1 MLNYDNNSVTSASI
15 KAHTQL
21 DMVQYSVAMHAPM
34 YLHQHHKFYIQLS
47 LIFLQL
53 RTLVVVPLIFDGT
66 FKFHKPFHSF
76 FLESSFEHIAL
87 PSK

>member
-1 MLNYDNNSVTSASI
+1 MPSSSGILVHIWKAHCFESEMLNYDNNSVTSASI
-15 KAHTQL
+15 KAHTHL

-53 RTLVVVPLIFDGT
+53 RTLVVGT
-66 FKFHKPFHSF
+66 
-76 FLESSFEHIAL
+76 LNL
-87 PSK
+87 